1 MIRIYAVTVCHAE
14 IVQDTDAVDQHILT
28 ADKMGRPESASGE
41 CDPGQGEMADML
53 HEDKRHSRI
62 EPAVDM
68 VGGHSAVEQLLVS
81 VDDAVSRNRDILA
94 VLRIE
99 EVESGHAG
107 IIAVLVGG
115 CAGFG
120 GAGAV
125 QSEDIIIL
133 EVIASLQDSSRLEVK
148 LGVRGQNQCA
158 GAVSLSTAQN
168 DAAAA
173 VFMAVVDGGLNCRS
187 VVVGAVAEGTVV
199 VYIVYHGVSC
209 LHDRAKNL
217 VNLTVAYG
225 KSMVKPKYSAAC
237 GSVTGRQSTGKI
249 IVHNRQK
256 VS

>member
-1 MIRIYAVTVCHAE
+1 MIRVDAVTVCHAE

-28 ADKMGRPESASGE
+28 ADKVGRPEGASGE
-41 CDPGQGEMADML
+41 CDPGQGEMADVL

-94 VLRIE
+94 VLRVE
-99 EVESGHAG
+99 KVESGHAG
-107 IIAVLVGG
+107 IITVLVGG

-133 EVIASLQDSSRLEVK
+133 EVIAPLQDSSRLEVK

-158 GAVSLSTAQN
+158 GAVSFSSAQN

-173 VFMAVVDGGLNCRS
+173 VFVAVVDGGLNCRS
-187 VVVGAVAEGTVV
+187 VVVGAVAEGTVAI
-199 VYIVYHGVSC
+199 YIVYHGGLLSARLCEKSC
-209 LHDRAKNL
+209 
-217 VNLTVAYG
+217 
-225 KSMVKPKYSAAC
+225 
-237 GSVTGRQSTGKI
+237 
-249 IVHNRQK
+249 
-256 VS
+256 